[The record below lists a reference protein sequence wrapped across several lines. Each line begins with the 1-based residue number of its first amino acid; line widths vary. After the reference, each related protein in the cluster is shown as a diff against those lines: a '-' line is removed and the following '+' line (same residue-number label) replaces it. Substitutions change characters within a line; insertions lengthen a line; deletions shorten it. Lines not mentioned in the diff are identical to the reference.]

1 MRSVCYSL
9 WHSPRIN
16 WDGKVLG
23 CCWNSWKEFGGNAFK
38 NGYITSINSENLGHA
53 RQMLLGNINTGGNT
67 PCETCEIYLQI
78 KKSSAYLTLNE
89 IYPPVSLV
97 NRAVAF
103 FSRQPSLFKITR
115 FLYRFS
121 GLKYI
126 NNKLHN

>member
-1 MRSVCYSL
+1 L

-23 CCWNSWKEFGGNAFK
+23 CCWNSWKEFGGNAFED
-38 NGYITSINSENLGHA
+38 GYIKSINSENLSHA
-53 RQMLLGNINTGGNT
+53 RQVLLGNINAGCDI
-67 PCETCEIYLQI
+67 PCKTCKIYLQM
-78 KKSSAYLTLNE
+78 KKSAAYFALNE
-89 IYPPVSLV
+89 IYPPVSFV

-103 FSRQPSLFKITR
+103 FSRQPFLFKITR